1 MGGQHNQIQGGILM
15 DFISNF
21 FRWGNQNKVEIEEPT
36 PVLEKTKTR
45 FKRPKPKKIE
55 KVEEIQEVVENDDA

>member
-1 MGGQHNQIQGGILM
+1 M

-21 FRWGNQNKVEIEEPT
+21 FKWGNENKVEIEEPK

>member
-1 MGGQHNQIQGGILM
+1 M

-45 FKRPKPKKIE
+45 FKRPKPKKVE
-55 KVEEIQEVVENDDA
+55 KVEEIQEVVEIDDA